1 MTQSNKPLTI
11 GVSGGIGSGKSTV
24 SAFMADR
31 EDAFLIDADL
41 LAREAAADEN
51 ILSEIK
57 NHFGNAAAA
66 VQMIEEKGKLFGIQP
81 LHNRIVAGIGP

>member
-41 LAREAAADEN
+41 LAREAAAE
-51 ILSEIK
+51 L
-57 NHFGNAAAA
+57 
-66 VQMIEEKGKLFGIQP
+66 
-81 LHNRIVAGIGP
+81 